1 MAGVVELGGWGQCL
15 VSRPVAHP
23 LPLLQAPMS
32 GRGSQLRLPQ
42 HLLLAECFTPPR
54 RRGLEGQRLGLRD
67 VPTWPHRS
75 GFLCAPP
82 LQAQWAGMW
91 GVVVRGLL
99 VRLLPPF
106 PSPLAPTRR
115 RHWARMLPLPLHLQA
130 LRGEVEGR
138 ADTVVLVLV
147 ELGQVGG
154 NRVRRI
160 PLALLP
166 LPSLPGAAR
175 AGVGAVAEGSG
186 ARIVVLVRGTAS
198 LVAPPFPPAY
208 RLLLCLETTRE
219 G

>member
-1 MAGVVELGGWGQCL
+1 MAGVVALGGWGQCL
-15 VSRPVAHP
+15 VSRPVPPP
-23 LPLLQAPMS
+23 LPLLQARVS
-32 GRGSQLRLPQ
+32 GRGSQLRQPR
-42 HLLLAECFTPPR
+42 HLLLAACFTPPR
-54 RRGLEGQRLGLRD
+54 RRGLEGQRLGIRE

-99 VRLLPPF
+99 ARLLPPF

-138 ADTVVLVLV
+138 ADTVVLALV
-147 ELGQVGG
+147 GLGQAGG
-154 NRVRRI
+154 YKVCRI

-166 LPSLPGAAR
+166 LPFLLGAAG
-175 AGVGAVAEGSG
+175 AGTGAGAEGM
-186 ARIVVLVRGTAS
+186 VVLERGTAS
-198 LVAPPFPPAY
+198 SVAPPSPPEY